1 MSEYDG
7 RDLDDGTGSSTAPPD
22 DCGCDGACDADAD
35 TSASTGSGEELSPPK
50 SGSDTA
56 RAEFGVPEM
65 DCPSCAGK
73 VESSV
78 RRLDGIDDIDPRVT
92 TGRLVVDYDPNRTT
106 VDDIRTN
113 IEGAGYAV
121 EDEPSTRRITLSV
134 PDMDCPSCAG
144 KVENAL
150 ADTSGVL
157 DYETRP
163 TTGKAVVTVAAD
175 ARPETVVAAIENAGY
190 EVTGTD
196 ADELVGDGD
205 TGDADA
211 EHESVWRSSRAVKT
225 WVSGGF
231 LAAGITAEYLLGL
244 ELVVASVLGVSFTL
258 AEVLYIVGTA
268 IGGQAIL
275 RNGYYSARNRSLDID
290 FLMSVAILSAVTASL
305 ISSPTSLYFEAATL
319 AFLFSV
325 SELLERYSMDRTRNS
340 LREDRRTDPV

>member
-144 KVENAL
+144 RSKMH
-150 ADTSGVL
+150 SQ
-157 DYETRP
+157 TRP
-163 TTGKAVVTVAAD
+163 AYSTTRR
-175 ARPETVVAAIENAGY
+175 ARRQGRLSSPSQQTLGRRPSSPPSKTPATRSPAPMLTNSSETATPATLTPN
-190 EVTGTD
+190 T
-196 ADELVGDGD
+196 
-205 TGDADA
+205 
-211 EHESVWRSSRAVKT
+211 RA
-225 WVSGGF
+225 SGGVP
-231 LAAGITAEYLLGL
+231 A
-244 ELVVASVLGVSFTL
+244 
-258 AEVLYIVGTA
+258 
-268 IGGQAIL
+268 
-275 RNGYYSARNRSLDID
+275 
-290 FLMSVAILSAVTASL
+290 
-305 ISSPTSLYFEAATL
+305 P
-319 AFLFSV
+319 
-325 SELLERYSMDRTRNS
+325 
-340 LREDRRTDPV
+340 